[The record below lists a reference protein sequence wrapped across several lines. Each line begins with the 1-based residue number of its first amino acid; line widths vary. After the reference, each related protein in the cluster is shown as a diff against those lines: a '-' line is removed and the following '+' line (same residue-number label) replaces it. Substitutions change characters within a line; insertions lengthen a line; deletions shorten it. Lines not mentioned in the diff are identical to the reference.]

1 MRKKGLRTWVSRF
14 NRLITLPLA
23 AVMFVTTMLS
33 HIGSYIQSQQD
44 TSLRTDMASLEGK
57 QPYETPSFSL
67 FIGEAHAGIEPP
79 SVADF

>member
-1 MRKKGLRTWVSRF
+1 
-14 NRLITLPLA
+14 
-23 AVMFVTTMLS
+23 TMLS

-67 FIGEAHAGIEPP
+67 FIGDAHAGPTPP
-79 SVADF
+79 SEEGGGDDGGGDEGVDK